1 MLPSGCRELGGLRR
15 GAWGQFGPGKTE
27 EPSPAVLPLCCPALR
42 CHRALK
48 RLCGEP
54 RACPVPKRRVLST
67 EVLRGRVP
75 RSASPAGPRRAV
87 HEGHRSPLP
96 SRTGCEV
103 QTRIPGA
110 LRGTALPSLPSLRGR
125 GRTTHP
131 CPFCGRG
138 CREGVCA
145 AGFFHPCVPLSH
157 FLPERVRSCSP
168 AAAGGQMQHGSTGP
182 RGVPMAP
189 RASPGATSP
198 DLGVR
203 AELHLWRRHVLW
215 KCFSRAGQRWSTLI
229 SGSPASGRTQRGRLV
244 PFQRGDAG
252 SPEVGRCERSSGF
265 HSLVLAGM

>member
-1 MLPSGCRELGGLRR
+1 MPCPQKEGAEHGGAQGASSPLSITRGATESRARGAPEPPSLQNGLRGADPHPR
-15 GAWGQFGPGKTE
+15 GVTGHSSALPPVLTGP
-27 EPSPAVLPLCCPALR
+27 
-42 CHRALK
+42 
-48 RLCGEP
+48 
-54 RACPVPKRRVLST
+54 
-67 EVLRGRVP
+67 RVP
-75 RSASPAGPRRAV
+75 W
-87 HEGHRSPLP
+87 
-96 SRTGCEV
+96 
-103 QTRIPGA
+103 
-110 LRGTALPSLPSLRGR
+110 
-125 GRTTHP
+125 RTTHP

-168 AAAGGQMQHGSTGP
+168 AAAGGQMQRGSTGP